1 TAGAIWFFAS
11 APFDDLWHRLYGI
24 DVTIWSPP
32 HLSLIAAACTV
43 VFGSVVIVL
52 GERRRR
58 EARGLAGSGQ
68 GRVEIALLV
77 VGLTFILQPVAL
89 ATLPAVRYSYARPGP
104 LGIWLLP
111 LMMAVLL
118 PAAIFMAPAILG
130 RPAGVSV
137 PALVQLGLRPVAVG
151 FASLG

>member
-1 TAGAIWFFAS
+1 HLVLYGGTLLALGSIVFGFAAEAVRRGVPLGTVRPPAGMWVTTAGAIWFFAS

-68 GRVEIALLV
+68 GRVE
-77 VGLTFILQPVAL
+77 
-89 ATLPAVRYSYARPGP
+89 
-104 LGIWLLP
+104 
-111 LMMAVLL
+111 
-118 PAAIFMAPAILG
+118 
-130 RPAGVSV
+130 
-137 PALVQLGLRPVAVG
+137 
-151 FASLG
+151 